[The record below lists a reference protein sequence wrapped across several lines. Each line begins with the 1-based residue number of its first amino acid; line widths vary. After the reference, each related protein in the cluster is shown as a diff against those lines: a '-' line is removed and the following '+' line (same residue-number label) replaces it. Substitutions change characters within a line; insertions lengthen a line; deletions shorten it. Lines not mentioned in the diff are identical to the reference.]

1 MLSLWTAN
9 TFEENITEI
18 QVRYHWKEKIKRIRH
33 SEVAGGGEHDEW
45 RAVGIEGRVGECV
58 RDGLES
64 AKPSSPEIERQGV
77 LSSFFLELALK
88 R

>member
-18 QVRYHWKEKIKRIRH
+18 QARYHWKEEIKRIRH
-33 SEVAGGGEHDEW
+33 LEAAGGGEHDEW
-45 RAVGIEGRVGECV
+45 RTVGIEGRVGECA

-64 AKPSSPEIERQGV
+64 AKPSSPEIERKGV
-77 LSSFFLELALK
+77 LSPFFLERARK